1 MGKSHPPPSL
11 ADIDLQLCDIMD
23 FLPDATFVIDKQSRV
38 IVWNRAM
45 AELSGIPAAD
55 MLGKD
60 GSGYAFPFYNYRRPI
75 LIDFVGEPD
84 EVVRRYY
91 PDFVRSRDIISA
103 EVFVPSL
110 KEGGAYLWAF
120 AKPLYD
126 TAGEV
131 IGAIES
137 FRDITDHKNNENTI
151 LRQKRK
157 LEEMNQSLSAKVRE
171 LEQANREYRE
181 INDRLE
187 NARKDYIEANN
198 RLRESE
204 EKFASI
210 FQLSPVSTALSRL
223 EDGCFVDV
231 NDYFCTVSGYSREEI
246 IGHSSED
253 LNMWISPEGR
263 GFIFTK
269 LTQEGRMLNEEVQLR
284 DKSGNILDMYFS
296 AERLKIGANEYLLT
310 MSSDITDH
318 KKAREIIRKQKED
331 LERIN
336 RELKQTLQ
344 ELMRK
349 NVQLDVSRQELV
361 AANEKLRL
369 SEEKFSKAFCLGPV
383 IITISSVA
391 DGRYVEVSDYFLKTT
406 GYARE
411 EVIGRTAIELSV
423 WNNEKDRK
431 NIIEALQT
439 TGVVRD
445 RPLQFRSK
453 HGDVFLMLY
462 SAEIISIGEVPH
474 IVSVAVDITERQKAL
489 EERERLEN
497 QLRQAQKME
506 SVGRLAGGVA
516 HDFNNLLTAIMGNTD
531 MAMAVTEPG
540 GKIQSKLEVI
550 MKASESAADLTR
562 QLLAFSRKQ
571 VIEPQVI
578 DLNDIIRYMSKMLA
592 RMIGENIHLT
602 TNIHVPVAKIMAD
615 PGQVEQVIVNLVVN
629 ARDAMP
635 EGGRVIMEVGETEFD
650 VAYCN
655 RHPYVLPGTYISL
668 SVSDTGM
675 GMTDDVSRKIFE
687 PFFTTK
693 PLGKGTGLG
702 LATVYGAVKQNN
714 GSIEVYSAPGQGTS
728 FKIYFPKVADQAEI
742 AAADNMHD
750 VVCGGS
756 ETILLVEDDSLVRDF
771 ALDALR
777 RLGYH
782 VIEAASAEE
791 ALSVSGAFGKE
802 IHLLLS
808 DVILPGMNGKAL
820 ADALTILRPDMR
832 VLFTSGYTGDIIAH
846 HGILKEGIAFI
857 EKPYTIG
864 SLSKKIRKVFLSA
877 RK

>member
-1 MGKSHPPPSL
+1 MQKNHPPSSFV
-11 ADIDLQLCDIMD
+11 DTDLQLNDIMD
-23 FLPDATFVIDKQSRV
+23 FLPDAIFVINKQKRV
-38 IVWNRAM
+38 IIWNRAM

-60 GSGYAFPFYNYRRPI
+60 NDGYAFPFYNYRRPI
-75 LIDFVGEPD
+75 LIDFIGESD
-84 EVVRRYY
+84 EVIRRHY
-91 PDFVRSRDIISA
+91 PDFVRFRDTISA
-103 EVFVPSL
+103 EIFVPSL
-110 KEGGAYLWAF
+110 KEGGACLWAF

-126 TAGEV
+126 AGGEV

-137 FRDITDHKNNENTI
+137 FRDITKRKNDENTI
-151 LRQKRK
+151 
-157 LEEMNQSLSAKVRE
+157 RE
-171 LEQANREYRE
+171 
-181 INDRLE
+181 
-187 NARKDYIEANN
+187 
-198 RLRESE
+198 
-204 EKFASI
+204 
-210 FQLSPVSTALSRL
+210 
-223 EDGCFVDV
+223 
-231 NDYFCTVSGYSREEI
+231 
-246 IGHSSED
+246 
-253 LNMWISPEGR
+253 
-263 GFIFTK
+263 
-269 LTQEGRMLNEEVQLR
+269 
-284 DKSGNILDMYFS
+284 
-296 AERLKIGANEYLLT
+296 
-310 MSSDITDH
+310 
-318 KKAREIIRKQKED
+318 QKED

-344 ELMRK
+344 ELVRK
-349 NVQLDVSRQELV
+349 NAQLDVSRQELV
-361 AANEKLRL
+361 TANEKLRL

-383 IITISSVA
+383 IITISRVA
-391 DGRYVEVSDYFLKTT
+391 DGRYVEVSDYFLRVT
-406 GYARE
+406 GYARDE
-411 EVIGRTAIELSV
+411 AIGRTAMELHV
-423 WNNEKDRK
+423 WKDEKDRK
-431 NIIEALQT
+431 NIIEALQK

-445 RPLQFRSK
+445 QPLQFRSK
-453 HGDVFLMLY
+453 HGEIFLMLY

-506 SVGRLAGGVA
+506 SIGRLAGGVA

-531 MAMAVTEPG
+531 MAMAVTEPD
-540 GKIQSKLEVI
+540 GKIRSKLEVI
-550 MKASESAADLTR
+550 RKASESAADLTR

-571 VIEPQVI
+571 FIEPKI
-578 DLNDIIRYMSKMLA
+578 INLNDIIRYMTKMLA
-592 RMIGENIHLT
+592 RMIGENIRLT
-602 TNIHVPVAKIMAD
+602 TSIHTPAAKIMAD
-615 PGQVEQVIVNLVVN
+615 PGQIEQIIVNLVVN

-635 EGGRVIMEVGETEFD
+635 RGGRVMMEVGEAEFD
-650 VAYCN
+650 ADYCN
-655 RHPYVLPGTYISL
+655 RHPYVLPGDYVSL

-675 GMTDDVSRKIFE
+675 GMTEEVSRKIFE

-728 FKIYFPKVADQAEI
+728 FKIYFPKVSDQAEVL
-742 AAADNMHD
+742 AGDNTHD

-756 ETILLVEDDSLVRDF
+756 ETILLVEDDSLVREF

-791 ALSVSGAFGKE
+791 ALSVSEAFGKE

-820 ADALTILRPDMR
+820 ADALTILRPDTR

-857 EKPYTIG
+857 EKPYTIS
-864 SLSKKIRKVFLSA
+864 SLSKKIRKSLEPTGALYNAS
-877 RK
+877 RYNNS

>member
-1 MGKSHPPPSL
+1 MEKKHPLSSFV
-11 ADIDLQLCDIMD
+11 DTDLQLNDIMD
-23 FLPDATFVIDKQSRV
+23 FLPDATFVIDKQKRV
-38 IVWNRAM
+38 IIWNRAM

-60 GSGYAFPFYNYRRPI
+60 NDGYAFPFYNYRRPI
-75 LIDFVGEPD
+75 LIDFVTESD
-84 EVVRRYY
+84 EVVRQYY
-91 PDFVRSRDIISA
+91 PNFVRSRDAISA
-103 EVFVPSL
+103 EMFVPSL

-120 AKPLYD
+120 AKPLYNPN
-126 TAGEV
+126 GEV

-137 FRDITDHKNNENTI
+137 FRDITDRKNDENII
-151 LRQKRK
+151 LSQKHE
-157 LEEMNQSLSAKVRE
+157 LEEINQTLSTKVRE
-171 LEQANREYRE
+171 LEQANQEYRE

-187 NARKDYIEANN
+187 KAQKDYIEANN

-210 FQLSPVSTALSRL
+210 FQLSPVSTALSKL

-246 IGHSSED
+246 IGHSSD
-253 LNMWISPEGR
+253 GLNMWISPEGR
-263 GFIFTK
+263 GFIFAK

-318 KKAREIIRKQKED
+318 KKAREIIREQKED

-344 ELMRK
+344 ELMQK

-361 AANEKLRL
+361 TANEKLRL

-391 DGRYVEVSDYFLKTT
+391 DGRYVEVSDYFLRVT
-406 GYARE
+406 GYARDE
-411 EVIGRTAIELSV
+411 AIGRTAMELNV
-423 WNNEKDRK
+423 WNDEEDRK
-431 NIIEALQT
+431 NIIEALQE

-453 HGDVFLMLY
+453 QGEIFLMLY

-474 IVSVAVDITERQKAL
+474 IVSVAVDITERQKAM
-489 EERERLEN
+489 EERERLKN

-592 RMIGENIHLT
+592 RMIGENIRLT
-602 TNIHVPVAKIMAD
+602 TNIHASVAKIMAD
-615 PGQVEQVIVNLVVN
+615 PGQIEQVIVNLVVN

-635 EGGRVIMEVGETEFD
+635 NGGKVILEVAETVFD
-650 VAYCN
+650 IAYCN
-655 RHPYVLPGTYISL
+655 YHPYVLPGAYISL

-675 GMTDDVSRKIFE
+675 GMENEIRKKIFE

-693 PLGKGTGLG
+693 PMGKGTGLG

-714 GSIEVYSAPGQGTS
+714 GSIEVYSVPGQGTS
-728 FKIYFPKVADQAEI
+728 FKIYFPKVSDHGEMLAI
-742 AAADNMHD
+742 SNIHD
-750 VVCGGS
+750 VVRGGS
-756 ETILLVEDDSLVRDF
+756 ETILLVEDDALVRDF
-771 ALDALR
+771 ALEALR

-782 VIEAASAEE
+782 VIEATSAEE
-791 ALSVSGAFGKE
+791 AISVSGAFDKE

-820 ADALTILRPDMR
+820 ADSITAIRPNIR

-846 HGILKEGIAFI
+846 HGILEEGIAFI
-857 EKPYTIG
+857 EKPYTTYT
-864 SLSKKIRKVFLSA
+864 LSRKIREVLSSV